1 MEMLSIHLD
10 RSLGTPLYE
19 QIYMYIKQEIIN
31 SHLSYGEKLPSKRK
45 LSEFLEVSQNTI
57 ESAFDQ
63 LIAEGFIESIPR
75 KGYFVLAQGDLEY
88 IYQEK
93 HTTSTENT
101 SENEIKYD
109 FYPSRIDTEAFP
121 FDQWKKYAK
130 QMIDKQYHQLLLL
143 GDAQGDVELREEI
156 ANYLYHA
163 RGIRCDRDSIII
175 GAGVEILLQQLIS
188 LFSKETLFGI
198 EDPGYQLILHI
209 VKHFGHQ
216 AFPLEMDD
224 QGIMM
229 EELEKADPS
238 LIYVTPSHHFP
249 YGSVLSINRRNQL
262 LQWAGN
268 KQQRYIIEDDYDSEF
283 RYTGKTIPPLK
294 SMDANDR
301 VIYLGSFSKSL
312 IPSLRVSYM
321 ILPKQLLR
329 FFNDKLSFYHSTVSR
344 IDQQVLAQFMKNG
357 DFEKHLNRMRK
368 IYRRKLELVL
378 ELIRPY
384 HPIIQLVGEQS
395 GLHIVCE
402 VKNGKSAQEILDNA
416 NKANLKVYPIT
427 AYTATDWSTEYPQFI
442 IGFAGI
448 PYKHLQHAIESFLD
462 ICLSK

>member
-10 RSLGTPLYE
+10 RSIDTPLYE

-31 SHLSYGEKLPSKRK
+31 SHLAYGEKLPSKRK

-57 ESAFDQ
+57 ETAFDQ
-63 LIAEGFIESIPR
+63 LVAEGYIESRPR

-88 IYQEK
+88 IYQAK
-93 HTTSTENT
+93 NTTYAENT
-101 SENEIKYD
+101 STDEINYD

-121 FDQWKKYAK
+121 FDQWKKYTK
-130 QMIDKQYHQLLLL
+130 QMIDKQHHQLLLL
-143 GDAQGDVELREEI
+143 GNAQGDVELREEI

-163 RGIRCDRDSIII
+163 RGIRCDRDSIIV

-188 LFSKETLFGI
+188 LFPKETLFGI

-224 QGIMM
+224 QGIIMKRL
-229 EELEKADPS
+229 EEADPT

-262 LQWAGN
+262 LQWAEDD
-268 KQQRYIIEDDYDSEF
+268 QQRYIIEDDYDSEF

-312 IPSLRVSYM
+312 IPSLRISYM
-321 ILPKQLLR
+321 ILPKQLLNL
-329 FFNDKLSFYHSTVSR
+329 FNHKLSFYHSTVSR
-344 IDQQVLAQFMKNG
+344 IDQQVLAQFMRNG

-378 ELIRPY
+378 ELIKPY
-384 HPIIQLVGEQS
+384 HPTIRFIGEQS

-402 VKNGKSAQEILDNA
+402 VRNGKTEQEIINNA
-416 NKANLKVYPIT
+416 KKAKLKVYPIT
-427 AYTATDWSTEYPQFI
+427 AYTATDWLTEHPQFI

-448 PYKHLQHAIESFLD
+448 PYRHLQDAVESFLD
-462 ICLSK
+462 ICL